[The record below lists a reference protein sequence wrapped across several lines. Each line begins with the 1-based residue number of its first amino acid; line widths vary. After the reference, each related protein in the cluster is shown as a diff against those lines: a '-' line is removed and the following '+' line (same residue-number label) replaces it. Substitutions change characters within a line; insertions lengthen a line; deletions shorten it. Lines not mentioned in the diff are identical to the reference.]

1 MQCPL
6 VALGLGRDYCAAM
19 LRRHAPPALAGTY
32 GNRLLELLPRG
43 DLLALAPHLRRRRFE
58 RGEWITGVGDTDD
71 VHFIESGLAS
81 IVAEVNGKAV
91 ETCAVGREGGLNLV
105 AALGAG
111 ETRAAG
117 MMQVEGDVASL
128 SMQAWREAVERSP
141 AVRDLARRHA
151 QMFVVL
157 ALRNVACAAQHSV
170 EQRLCRKLV
179 SSRDRTGSNEIR
191 ITQQFLA
198 DMLGVRRTSIVEVAS
213 KLQQARTIEYRHG
226 LIRILDASALKACA
240 CDCYEAILA
249 SYAAIFPEVLRQRE

>member
-1 MQCPL
+1 M
-6 VALGLGRDYCAAM
+6 V
-19 LRRHAPPALAGTY
+19 RRHAPPALAGTY
-32 GNRLLELLPRG
+32 GNQLLGLLPRG

-58 RGEWITGVGDTDD
+58 RGERITSVGDTDD

-81 IVAEVNGKAV
+81 IVAEVNGKTV

-105 AALGAG
+105 AALGTG

-128 SMQAWREAVERSP
+128 SMQVWREAVEKSP
-141 AVRDLARRHA
+141 AVRNLAGRHV
-151 QMFVVL
+151 QMFVAL

-198 DMLGVRRTSIVEVAS
+198 DMLGVGRTSIVEVAS
-213 KLQQARTIEYRHG
+213 KLQHARAIEYRHG
-226 LIRILDASALKACA
+226 LIRILDAAALKACA
-240 CDCYEAILA
+240 CDCYETMLA
-249 SYAAIFPEVLRQRE
+249 TYAAIFPGMLQRG